1 MKQIKGWGVGVLTSL
16 LCLSLHAMDSEAGTL
31 TAGKTHLGTFE
42 GSTTFTTSSSNGIHP
57 GLFLEVRDADG
68 NLKQYTSEEGVITVE
83 NTKEGAYVTQA
94 KLLGKTKYVDQDS
107 GEILDQW
114 EAGRNLKLESV
125 QKPVLTT
132 VGRNLWNP
140 RLIKKYTEST
150 KNDFNLGSYST
161 LKKTI
166 IKLKP
171 NTTYKVVFTT
181 NEGSGLE
188 RNILFGFKL
197 TDKPMEG
204 ISEESARVTIS
215 KNAPTYKETL
225 ITTDN
230 TGNLYL
236 FVLNYSGD
244 GGYEQDAKIVIPK
257 VDIHIE
263 ESKTYISTEPFQSN
277 LLTVNEEITLR
288 GIGDARDELDLVTG
302 EVVQHIDEVML
313 DKNSIFNS
321 NGYTDDYFNIDI
333 DPTLNGSKYAK
344 TASKPQT
351 EFIHPYIK
359 LNNYA
364 SKFLKLHVYFNDELP
379 HGSTFQDAT
388 TYLKKEF
395 AKNSMKIQYQ
405 LATELI
411 ETVTLTS
418 TYAFNLIS
426 DGVVKV
432 NGNVIPT
439 IYSVT
444 VPSQPLTFAIN
455 PNAEAGQQFIAPEF
469 SITNEGTGPVELE
482 LKSFSQKTN
491 VLNDVLPDHHS
502 DWTLLDKTESRD
514 FALALVPKASDAWL
528 TLQEGPKYVAN
539 TANTLLGKI
548 KPKGTVD
555 FSFTASHG
563 TVFDQNL
570 FPEYQLVFTFGF

>member
-1 MKQIKGWGVGVLTSL
+1 MKGIKTWSMGLIASVICLTF
-16 LCLSLHAMDSEAGTL
+16 HPTDAEAGTL
-31 TAGKTHLGTFE
+31 TAGKSHIGTFE

-68 NLKQYTSEEGVITVE
+68 NLKQYESEDGVITVP
-83 NTKEGAYVTQA
+83 NTKEGAYVTKA
-94 KLLGKTKYVDQDS
+94 KLLGKTKYVDQDT
-107 GEILDQW
+107 GELLDQW
-114 EAGRNLKLESV
+114 EEGRNLKLESV
-125 QKPVLTT
+125 QGPVLKTQ
-132 VGRNLWNP
+132 GKNLFNATN
-140 RLIKKYTEST
+140 YESINNSFT
-150 KNDFNLGSYST
+150 INDFNNTNYLKTNTLVEKGKEYTLSLRANISGGVGNTLSLAYMNSSNVVGGVERYSHRIIAT
-161 LKKTI
+161 DDANDVEVSITFTALETDY
-166 IKLKP
+166 IKLLIHTGRTGYTGVLSNIQLEQGSTKTLYKP
-171 NTTYKVVFTT
+171 YQ
-181 NEGSGLE
+181 SSL
-188 RNILFGFKL
+188 L
-197 TDKPMEG
+197 
-204 ISEESARVTIS
+204 SA
-215 KNAPTYKETL
+215 
-225 ITTDN
+225 
-230 TGNLYL
+230 
-236 FVLNYSGD
+236 
-244 GGYEQDAKIVIPK
+244 
-257 VDIHIE
+257 
-263 ESKTYISTEPFQSN
+263 
-277 LLTVNEEITLR
+277 NEEIELR
-288 GIGDARDELDLVTG
+288 GIGGVRDELDLVTG

-333 DPTLNGSKYAK
+333 DPALNGWKYAK

-405 LATELI
+405 LDEESI
-411 ETVTLTS
+411 KPITLTS

-432 NGNVIPT
+432 NGSVIPT

-482 LKSFSQKTN
+482 LKSFTQKTN

-514 FALALVPKASDAWL
+514 FALALVPKASEAWL

-539 TANTLLGKI
+539 TVNTLLGKI

>member
-1 MKQIKGWGVGVLTSL
+1 MKGMKTWSMGIIASVIGLIFHPTD
-16 LCLSLHAMDSEAGTL
+16 AEAGTL

-42 GSTTFTTSSSNGIHP
+42 GSTTFTTSSSNGIPP

-68 NLKQYTSEEGVITVE
+68 ELKQYTSEDGVITVP
-83 NTKEGAYVTQA
+83 NTKEGAYITQA

-125 QKPVLTT
+125 QGPVLNTQ
-132 VGRNLWNP
+132 GKNLFNATN
-140 RLIKKYTEST
+140 YESINNSFT
-150 KNDFNLGSYST
+150 INDFNNTNYLKTNTLVEKGKEYTLSLRANISGSVGNTLSLAYMNFSNVVGGVERYSHRIIAT
-161 LKKTI
+161 DDANDVEVSITFTALETDY
-166 IKLKP
+166 IKLLIH
-171 NTTYKVVFTT
+171 TGRTGYTGVLSDIQL
-181 NEGSGLE
+181 EQGST
-188 RNILFGFKL
+188 K
-197 TDKPMEG
+197 
-204 ISEESARVTIS
+204 
-215 KNAPTYKETL
+215 TL
-225 ITTDN
+225 
-230 TGNLYL
+230 Y
-236 FVLNYSGD
+236 
-244 GGYEQDAKIVIPK
+244 
-257 VDIHIE
+257 
-263 ESKTYISTEPFQSN
+263 EPFQSN
-277 LLTVNEEITLR
+277 LLTVNEEVELR
-288 GIGDARDELDLVTG
+288 GIGDVRDTLDLVTG

-444 VPSQPLTFAIN
+444 VPSEPLTFAIN

-539 TANTLLGKI
+539 TANILLGKI
-548 KPKGTVD
+548 KPKATVD
-555 FSFTASHG
+555 FSFAASHG